1 MTKDA
6 KSTVISWLTVLIV
19 LGVCIYAIMNIVE
32 NHKIE
37 AAAKV
42 AESVGD
48 LGTIKVSINGKTYD
62 AKVESNNTAKE
73 FLDILPLSL
82 SMTDS
87 EGNRKYSYMY
97 SGLNTNTLKIKDMQ
111 AGDIA
116 LSGSSTVVVFYKST
130 KSSGKFIKIGHID
143 GLPDLGNGSASV
155 SFTK

>member
-62 AKVESNNTAKE
+62 AKIESNNTAKE

-97 SGLNTNTLKIKDMQ
+97 
-111 AGDIA
+111 
-116 LSGSSTVVVFYKST
+116 
-130 KSSGKFIKIGHID
+130 
-143 GLPDLGNGSASV
+143 
-155 SFTK
+155 

>member
-62 AKVESNNTAKE
+62 AKIESNNTAKE

-116 LSGSSTVVVFYKST
+116 LSGNSTVVVFYKST

>member
-62 AKVESNNTAKE
+62 AKIESNNTAKE

-97 SGLNTNTLKIKDMQ
+97 SGLNTNTLKIKDMK

-116 LSGSSTVVVFYKST
+116 LSGNSTVVVFYKST

>member
-1 MTKDA
+1 
-6 KSTVISWLTVLIV
+6 
-19 LGVCIYAIMNIVE
+19 MNIVE

-62 AKVESNNTAKE
+62 AKIESNNTAKE

-116 LSGSSTVVVFYKST
+116 LSGNSTVVVFYKST